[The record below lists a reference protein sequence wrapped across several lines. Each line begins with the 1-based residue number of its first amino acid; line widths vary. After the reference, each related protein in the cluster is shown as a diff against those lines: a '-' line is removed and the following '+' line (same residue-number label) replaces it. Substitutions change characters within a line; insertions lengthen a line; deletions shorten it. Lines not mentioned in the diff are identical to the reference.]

1 MASIAPQDT
10 PHKPFIGPLRL
21 LLKSLRLAYL
31 TLVSIVLI
39 PIVPLLGKR
48 RAPTLVRWWYG
59 CVLRVFN
66 VHVRIHGQ
74 MPATPMLV
82 VTNHSTW
89 LDILVLGHAFDC
101 VFISKSE
108 VARWPIVGV
117 YARAV
122 GTLFL
127 HRGAHKTEAM
137 RQQVQTTFDDD
148 RSVILFPEGTTGRA
162 LQPQRFHARLFAAAI
177 DGTHS
182 VLPVA
187 LRYSDAATP
196 ADSHHPL
203 VPWVNT
209 PLLSNLTNVFRL
221 PSLQVDVHIQAP
233 IDSCGHTRRSLAT
246 ASHAMI
252 CAALTTPAA
261 KQDMHS

>member
-10 PHKPFIGPLRL
+10 PHQPFIGPLRL

-31 TLVSIVLI
+31 TLVSVVLI
-39 PIVPLLGKR
+39 PIVPVLGKR
-48 RAPTLVRWWYG
+48 RAPALVRWWYG

-66 VHVRIHGQ
+66 VHVRMHGRV
-74 MPATPMLV
+74 PDTPMLV

-101 VFISKSE
+101 VFISKAE

-127 HRGAHKTEAM
+127 HRGAHKTDAL
-137 RQQVQTTFDDD
+137 RQQVQTTFDGN
-148 RSVILFPEGTTGRA
+148 RSVILFPEGTTRRP
-162 LQPQRFHARLFAAAI
+162 LQPQRFHARLFSAAI
-177 DGTHS
+177 DGAHP

-209 PLLSNLTNVFRL
+209 PLLSNLAHVFRL
-221 PSLQVDVHIQAP
+221 PSLRVDVHVQSP
-233 IDSCGHTRRSLAT
+233 IDSSGHSRRSLAT
-246 ASHAMI
+246 ASHGAI
-252 CAALTTPAA
+252 CDALSKTS
-261 KQDMHS
+261 H